1 MSNESLPYRARQALH
16 MSTTEAA
23 QLVHVTRR
31 TWEMWESGKAAMPKA
46 KQELFIAK
54 LEGQRAKDLGFVVVL
69 ADDGL
74 TPIDVVASDG
84 FCSLLQ
90 AEHGTYVI
98 SSLAISRENGRPYVH
113 RQRFRAEHNA
123 HVIRAADKWRSVMDA

>member
-1 MSNESLPYRARQALH
+1 MSNYSLSYRARQALH
-16 MSTTEAA
+16 MTTTEAA

-54 LEGQRAKDLGFVVVL
+54 LEGQRTKDPLLVVVL

-90 AEHGTYVI
+90 AEDGAYVI

-113 RQRFRAEHNA
+113 RQRFRKEHNS
-123 HVIRAADKWRSVMDA
+123 HVIRAADTWRSVMAE